1 MSIQLFKTLIAVAD
15 LGSFAAAADRVCVS
29 HAAVGQQMRRLEDQL
44 QVALFDRSQKTPR
57 LNQLGRALV
66 PKARDIVQ
74 AYDTILDDLTGDAA
88 LIGELSL
95 GAVPSVIREL
105 VPASIK
111 RLIQT
116 YPHLHVRVV
125 PGLTADLQ
133 DQVERGA
140 VDAAI
145 LSRPAYVGSNL
156 RWQPFAEEEFVLLTS
171 PDVALDDPAEILATM
186 PYIRHARRS
195 AVGQLVEEWLARNQI
210 TVSETMEMGSLENLT
225 SMVSHNLGV
234 SIVPDLC
241 VPDPIFAQLRK
252 IQLGPG
258 RTSRSLGMLTRLDC
272 SKIHLADRLLDQVQ
286 ATVADYRADPVS

>member
-1 MSIQLFKTLIAVAD
+1 MSVQLFKTLIAVAD

-44 QVALFDRSQKTPR
+44 QVTLFDRSQKSPR

-66 PKARDIVQ
+66 PKAREIVH
-74 AYDTILDDLTGDAA
+74 AYDSILDGLTGDAA

-95 GAVPSVIREL
+95 GAVPSAIREL
-105 VPASIK
+105 VPVSIK
-111 RLIQT
+111 RLIQS

-140 VDAAI
+140 VDAAL
-145 LSRPAYVGSNL
+145 LSRPAYVGANL
-156 RWQPFAEEEFVLLTS
+156 RWQPFADEEFVLLAS
-171 PDVALDDPAEILATM
+171 PEVAADDPAEILATM

-195 AVGQLVEEWLARNQI
+195 AVGALVEEWLAKNRI
-210 TVSETMEMGSLENLT
+210 TVNETMEMASLETLT

-234 SIVPDLC
+234 SIVPNLC
-241 VPDPIFAQLRK
+241 VPDPIFAKLRR
-252 IQLGPG
+252 IPLGLG
-258 RTSRSLGMLTRLDC
+258 KASRSLGMLTRQDC
-272 SKIHLADRLLDQVQ
+272 SKIHLADRLLEQVVE
-286 ATVADYRADPVS
+286 TVADYEQTRVS